1 MTYVSWHLE
10 LGDFET
16 QPELNTSEVSIMSVM
31 SSEEKYTGER
41 ALKLC
46 LQISNTV
53 SLIQQNL
60 QGWNSK

>member
-1 MTYVSWHLE
+1 MAYVSWHLE
-10 LGDFET
+10 LEDFET

-46 LQISNTV
+46 LQTSNTV